1 MNDKTLMTTKASTSI
16 SSRFY
21 AQSPPSTSS
30 SCSSID
36 QPCSSTPTSQKQFSH
51 PHPPSLLHSASM
63 TSTNATTTAYPAQG
77 HMLPI
82 LDLTH
87 LLALHGLSI
96 TILVTP
102 KNLPV
107 LTPLLS
113 SHPSI
118 QTLALPFPHHPKLPL
133 GVENVKD
140 IGNRG
145 NQHIIAALSELH
157 DPIIQWFKSHASPP
171 QAILSDF
178 LLGWTHQLAREL
190 NIPRIVF
197 FSSGTFLACI
207 VAHLYRNMDTV
218 RTMEVVCFPDLPKS
232 PSLIEPH
239 LPFIFR
245 KYRESDSDWQ
255 VVKDGMLA
263 NLSSWGCLFNSCS
276 ALEGEYLAHMKEELG
291 QGRVYGVA
299 PLSLMGGSNT
309 LNRVNPDSES
319 KYSALRWL
327 DDCLAMSVL
336 YVCFGSQK
344 LLTRPQMEALALG
357 LDRSMTRFIW
367 VVRSAMSVLLE
378 GAEGYAGLP
387 SGFEERIS
395 GRGLVIKGW
404 APQGD
409 ILNHKAVGGFVSHCG
424 WNSVLE
430 SVAAGVMILAW
441 PMEADQFVN
450 AKLLVDDLGA
460 AVRLC
465 EGEDAVPDP
474 DELAQVISKSL
485 SGNMPQKE
493 KAKEL
498 KEKTLE
504 AVKEG
509 GSSSGDLDELV
520 KELQLLG
527 LKNHS

>member
-1 MNDKTLMTTKASTSI
+1 
-16 SSRFY
+16 
-21 AQSPPSTSS
+21 
-30 SCSSID
+30 
-36 QPCSSTPTSQKQFSH
+36 
-51 PHPPSLLHSASM
+51 M
-63 TSTNATTTAYPAQG
+63 TSTTTTTTASTHILIFPYPAHG
-77 HMLPI
+77 HMLAI
-82 LDLTH
+82 LDLTQ

-102 KNLPV
+102 KNLPI

-118 QTLALPFPHHPKLPL
+118 QTLILPFPHHPKLPL

-145 NQHIIAALSELH
+145 NPSIIAALSKLH

-171 QAILSDF
+171 QAVLSDF
-178 LLGWTHQLAREL
+178 FLGWTQKLAREL

-197 FSSGTFLACI
+197 FSTRSFLAC
-207 VAHLYRNMDTV
+207 ALAYLFRNMDTV
-218 RTMEVVCFPDLPKS
+218 RTMEVVYFPDLPRS
-232 PSLIEPH
+232 PSFIEPH
-239 LPFIFR
+239 LPSIFR

-263 NLSSWGCLFNSCS
+263 NLSSWGCVFNSYS
-276 ALEGEYLAHMKEELG
+276 ALEGEDLAHMKEELG
-291 QGRVYGVA
+291 HGRVYGVG
-299 PLSLMGGSNT
+299 PLSLKGGSNT
-309 LNRVNPDSES
+309 LNQVNPDSENKHS
-319 KYSALRWL
+319 VLRWL
-327 DDCLAMSVL
+327 DDCPDMSVL

-367 VVRSAMSVLLE
+367 VVRSAMSVQVE
-378 GAEGYAGLP
+378 GEEGYVGLP
-387 SGFEERIS
+387 AGFEERIS

-404 APQGD
+404 APQGE

-424 WNSVLE
+424 WNSLLE

-450 AKLLVDDLGA
+450 ARLLVDDLGA

-465 EGEDAVPDP
+465 EGEDAVPDQ

-485 SGNMPQKE
+485 SGNIPQKE

-509 GSSSGDLDELV
+509 GSSSRDLDELV